1 MATGTDIKTYFNGA
15 WHDGDLPTIKAAA
28 AV

>member
-15 WHDGDLPTIKAAA
+15 WHDGDLPTIKA
-28 AV
+28 